1 MSFKNEIGKQVLIL
15 DGAMGTMIQDLELDD
30 AAFGGTEFKM
40 LSDLLVFSRPDELG
54 FIHLKYLQ
62 AGANLI
68 ETNTFGASPLRLKE
82 FDFTKLDPADLR
94 AIPENLDL
102 RNCAVED
109 LTRHLNIEGCR
120 IACRAIEK
128 YKTDPDYDG
137 RPLFVAG
144 SIGPSNYVVSS
155 TQADLNQATF
165 GQIVDN
171 FYHQVCGLIAGGA
184 DVLLVETQQD
194 ILETKAII
202 VGARK
207 AFAEK

>member
-40 LSDLLVFSRPDELG
+40 LSDLLVFSRPDELE

-62 AGANLI
+62 AGANLL

-94 AIPENLDL
+94 AIPGNLDL

-128 YKTDPDYDG
+128 YKTD
-137 RPLFVAG
+137 RL
-144 SIGPSNYVVSS
+144 
-155 TQADLNQATF
+155 
-165 GQIVDN
+165 
-171 FYHQVCGLIAGGA
+171 
-184 DVLLVETQQD
+184 
-194 ILETKAII
+194 
-202 VGARK
+202 
-207 AFAEK
+207 